1 MATYQNGTS
10 TRSKRLKGKVC
21 LVTGASR
28 GLGKGIAIVLG
39 QEGATV
45 YITGRTFYP
54 DPECSGGSLCETAK
68 AIDDA
73 GGICYPVKCDH
84 SQDEDVKRLFERI
97 TLEQHGRLDIVV
109 NNAFSGIRAII
120 DNLLFPFWEQPLSL
134 WDNVND
140 VGLRGYYTTTWHAA
154 RLMIVRSKGL
164 IVNVSS
170 GAALDIA
177 CNASLGIG
185 KAAVDRMATTCARD
199 LKQFNI
205 AMVSIWPGIVRTEVT
220 AHFEKSLDCTKE
232 LKEIISKIKQEDP
245 QFTGR
250 AIVALAT
257 DETILNKSGRILD
270 ISDLAREYGFTDV
283 DGTIPISIRSLKYI
297 LQCKNSRIAD
307 YIPEWIRIPWWLISV
322 YANSF

>member
-28 GLGKGIAIVLG
+28 GL
-39 QEGATV
+39 
-45 YITGRTFYP
+45 GRTFYP

-140 VGLRGYYTTTWHAA
+140 VGLRISNNVKFLKIVNCCRGYYTTTWHAA

-232 LKEIISKIKQEDP
+232 LKEMSAYSTQIISKIKQEDP

-283 DGTIPISIRSLKYI
+283 DG
-297 LQCKNSRIAD
+297 
-307 YIPEWIRIPWWLISV
+307 
-322 YANSF
+322 